1 MPAHASLI
9 PELEEV
15 VQRGSPERRARTV
28 KRITA
33 LFLDGAPCFNDE
45 HIELFDLVLIR
56 LIVEIGTRARTEL
69 SHRLAPLGNAPVEVV
84 RRLAY
89 DDDIAVAG
97 PILKQSWRLT
107 ESDLIDVAAT
117 RGQAHL
123 LAIAERARI
132 AEPVTDVLI
141 RRGQR
146 EVAHRV
152 AENRGARLSDA
163 SFVAL
168 VGRAE
173 RDGMLAEKV
182 GLRPDIPRPLF
193 RHLLLRATAV
203 VQQRLL
209 VSAKSETQSEIR
221 RVLAKVSSEIGA
233 PAAPAA
239 PRDYSAARRTIEAMR
254 RADKLNEASLR
265 AFAATGHCEETIAAL
280 ASLCTVPIEV
290 LDRLM
295 GAERSD
301 PVLILGKSAGW
312 TWPTVKAIIMVRPDR
327 QGMSSQTS
335 SQELETAQANFDRL
349 SPITAQRVLRFWQ
362 VRSDDGRHT
371 TDDGAAKT

>member
-33 LFLDGAPCFNDE
+33 LFLDGARCFNDV
-45 HIELFDLVLIR
+45 HIVLFDLVLIR
-56 LIVEIGTRARTEL
+56 LIVEIGT
-69 SHRLAPLGNAPVEVV
+69 LGNAPVEVV

-163 SFVAL
+163 SFFAL

-290 LDRLM
+290 VDRLM